1 MGKNKG
7 REENESVID
16 LRSIFQELL
25 KTCVNKMEK
34 NKGREENESDI
45 DLRFPRVVENSGK
58 MGKN

>member
-25 KTCVNKMEK
+25 KTRVNTMEK
-34 NKGREENESDI
+34 NKGKENEPVV
-45 DLRFPRVVENSGK
+45 DLRSTFQSC
-58 MGKN
+58 